1 MTPIRMCACKC
12 RVRTSQKG
20 TREGKTARA
29 QAFLLFSFIV
39 LIFSFLGNSTRGDF
53 LKFKPHLH
61 SPLDNFPVSVIKY
74 SPESSHVI
82 KLTGVTVRT
91 RSLPGPVPAP
101 PATGRREV
109 SGSSACAR
117 PVDPLKSPGLP
128 RHDLSCTDPTRARLF
143 HSTT

>member
-20 TREGKTARA
+20 TREGKMARA
-29 QAFLLFSFIV
+29 QAFLLFCFIV

-91 RSLPGPVPAP
+91 LSPWPRSCSC
-101 PATGRREV
+101 EV
-109 SGSSACAR
+109 SGSSACAGS
-117 PVDPLKSPGLP
+117 VDPLKSPGLSH
-128 RHDLSCTDPTRARLF
+128 HDLSCTDPTRARLF